1 MTNEQLKHNLL
12 HVIKEHLLHCE
23 GNESK
28 ISIDAL
34 YELAH
39 KAGID
44 MTKEETL
51 EILKAEK

>member
-1 MTNEQLKHNLL
+1 MNDVQLKYNLL
-12 HVIKEHLLHCE
+12 QTIKEHLLLCE

-28 ISIDAL
+28 VSVEGL

-51 EILKAEK
+51 EILKNET

>member
-1 MTNEQLKHNLL
+1 MTYEQLKYNLL

-28 ISIDAL
+28 VSVDGL
-34 YELAH
+34 YELARN
-39 KAGID
+39 AGID